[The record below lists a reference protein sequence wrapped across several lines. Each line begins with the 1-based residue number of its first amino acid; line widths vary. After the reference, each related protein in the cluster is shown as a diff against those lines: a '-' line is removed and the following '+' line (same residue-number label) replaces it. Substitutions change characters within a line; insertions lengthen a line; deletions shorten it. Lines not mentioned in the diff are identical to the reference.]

1 MFEHPQ
7 EFGYSL
13 AHRVHT
19 MSSPAI
25 SPAATH
31 APNAT
36 PDTLPA
42 GVSPR
47 SAAYKRIAL
56 ALFLAGF
63 STFSLLYCVQPL
75 LPAFAREFRIGAASS
90 SLSLSLSTGMLA
102 VSILCAGALSERVGR
117 RGLMFASMTLA
128 ALFNVLAAI
137 SPNWH
142 LLLIWRALEGFALGG
157 VPAVAMAYLAE
168 EIASDG
174 LGLSMG
180 LYVGGTAFGGMIG
193 RIGMSMLEEHFSW
206 RTAMLT
212 IGVVDLVA
220 AIAFVMLLPQS
231 RRFVKRTDLTL
242 RHHLRLWNAQ
252 LQHTRLPFVFA
263 IGFLVMGSFVTVY
276 NYAGF
281 RLMAAPF
288 NLSATACGLIFG
300 AYLFGMV
307 SSSSAGA
314 LADRL
319 GRAPVLVSGIL
330 VFAAGLALTLSHSLV
345 AIIVGIVLIT
355 IGFFV
360 AHAVASGWV
369 GQLAGSAKGHAASL
383 YLLSYYVGSSVL
395 GSVGGTFWQHG
406 AWGAVVAYV
415 AVLLALSLVAA
426 RRIIRA
432 ERVR

>member
-1 MFEHPQ
+1 
-7 EFGYSL
+7 
-13 AHRVHT
+13 
-19 MSSPAI
+19 MSSPSIPRSMPGAQK
-25 SPAATH
+25 
-31 APNAT
+31 AT
-36 PDTLPA
+36 PDALPA

-75 LPAFAREFRIGAASS
+75 LPAFAREFGLGAASS

-102 VSILCAGALSERVGR
+102 VSILCAGALSERTGR

-128 ALFNVLAAI
+128 ALFNVFAAL
-137 SPNWH
+137 SPSWN

-168 EIASDG
+168 EIASEG
-174 LGLSMG
+174 LGFSMG
-180 LYVGGTAFGGMIG
+180 LYVGGTAFGGMVG
-193 RIGMSMLEEHFSW
+193 RIGMSVLEEHFSW
-206 RTAMLT
+206 RTAMLA

-220 AIAFVMLLPQS
+220 AAAFVMLLPPS

-242 RHHLRLWNAQ
+242 RHHFRLWGAQ
-252 LQHTRLPFVFA
+252 LRHARLPFVFA
-263 IGFLVMGSFVTVY
+263 IGFLVMGAFVTIY

-281 RLMAAPF
+281 RLTAAPF
-288 NLSATACGLIFG
+288 NLSSTACGLIFG

-319 GRAPVLVSGIL
+319 GRAPVLVSGLL
-330 VFAAGLALTLSHSLV
+330 VFAAGLALTLSHSLA
-345 AIIVGIVLIT
+345 AIVVGIVLVT
-355 IGFFV
+355 IGFFI
-360 AHAVASGWV
+360 AHSVASGWV
-369 GQLAGSAKGHAASL
+369 GHLAGSAKGHAASL
-383 YLLSYYVGSSVL
+383 YLLAYYLGSSVL

-406 AWGAVVAYV
+406 AWTSVAAYV
-415 AVLLALSLVAA
+415 AVLLVLGLLAA
-426 RRIIRA
+426 RRLARA
-432 ERVR
+432 

>member
-1 MFEHPQ
+1 
-7 EFGYSL
+7 
-13 AHRVHT
+13 
-19 MSSPAI
+19 MSSPSI
-25 SPAATH
+25 SPSMPGTQKTAAD
-31 APNAT
+31 A
-36 PDTLPA
+36 LPA

-75 LPAFAREFRIGAASS
+75 LPAFAREFDLGAASS

-102 VSILCAGALSERVGR
+102 VSILWAGALSERVGR

-128 ALFNVLAAI
+128 ALFNVLAAL
-137 SPNWH
+137 SPSWN
-142 LLLIWRALEGFALGG
+142 LLLVWRSLEGFALGG

-168 EIASDG
+168 EIASAG
-174 LGLSMG
+174 LGFSMG

-193 RIGMSMLEEHFSW
+193 RIGMSALEEHFSW

-212 IGVVDLVA
+212 IGVVDLLA
-220 AIAFVMLLPQS
+220 AVAFVMLLPQS

-242 RHHLRLWNAQ
+242 RHHLRLWNEQ
-252 LQHTRLPFVFA
+252 LHHARLPFVFA
-263 IGFLVMGSFVTVY
+263 IGFLVMGAFVTVY

-281 RLMAAPF
+281 RLTAAPF
-288 NLSATACGLIFG
+288 NLSPTACGLIFG

-307 SSSSAGA
+307 ASSSAGA

-319 GRAPVLVSGIL
+319 GRAPILVSGIL
-330 VFAAGLALTLSHSLV
+330 VFAAGLMLTLSHSLV
-345 AIIVGIVLIT
+345 AIIIGIVLVT

-360 AHAVASGWV
+360 AHSVASGWV
-369 GQLAGSAKGHAASL
+369 GHLAGSAKGHAASL
-383 YLLSYYVGSSVL
+383 YLLAYYLGSSVL
-395 GSVGGTFWQHG
+395 GSVGGAFWQHG
-406 AWGAVVAYV
+406 AWASVAAYV
-415 AVLLALSLVAA
+415 AALLALGLLAA
-426 RRIIRA
+426 GRMTRV

>member
-1 MFEHPQ
+1 
-7 EFGYSL
+7 
-13 AHRVHT
+13 
-19 MSSPAI
+19 MSSASI
-25 SPAATH
+25 SRSTPGTQNAASD
-31 APNAT
+31 A
-36 PDTLPA
+36 LPA

-75 LPAFAREFRIGAASS
+75 LPAFAREFGLGAASS

-128 ALFNVLAAI
+128 ALFNVFAAL
-137 SPNWH
+137 SPNWN
-142 LLLIWRALEGFALGG
+142 LLLVWRALEGFALGG

-174 LGLSMG
+174 LGFSMG

-193 RIGMSMLEEHFSW
+193 RIGMSALEEHFSW

-220 AIAFVMLLPQS
+220 AVAFVMLLPQS

-242 RHHLRLWNAQ
+242 RHHVRLWNAQ
-252 LQHTRLPFVFA
+252 LHHARLPFVFA
-263 IGFLVMGSFVTVY
+263 IGFLVMGAFVTIY

-281 RLMAAPF
+281 RLTATPF
-288 NLSATACGLIFG
+288 NLSSTECGLIFG

-330 VFAAGLALTLSHSLV
+330 VFAAGLALTLSHSLA
-345 AIIVGIVLIT
+345 AIVVGIVLVT

-369 GQLAGSAKGHAASL
+369 GYLAGSAKGHAASL
-383 YLLSYYVGSSVL
+383 YLLAYYLGSSVL
-395 GSVGGTFWQHG
+395 GSVGGSFWQHG
-406 AWGAVVAYV
+406 AWASVAAYV
-415 AVLLALSLVAA
+415 AVLLAVALLAA
-426 RRIIRA
+426 RRLARA
-432 ERVR
+432 

>member
-1 MFEHPQ
+1 
-7 EFGYSL
+7 
-13 AHRVHT
+13 
-19 MSSPAI
+19 MSSPSI
-25 SPAATH
+25 PRSMPGTQK
-31 APNAT
+31 AT
-36 PDTLPA
+36 PEALPA

-75 LPAFAREFRIGAASS
+75 LPAFAREFGLGAASS

-102 VSILCAGALSERVGR
+102 VSILCAGALSERTGR

-128 ALFNVLAAI
+128 ALFNVFAAL
-137 SPNWH
+137 SPSWN

-168 EIASDG
+168 EIASEG

-180 LYVGGTAFGGMIG
+180 LYVGGTAFGGMVG
-193 RIGMSMLEEHFSW
+193 RIGMSVLEEHFSW
-206 RTAMLT
+206 RTAMLA

-220 AIAFVMLLPQS
+220 AAAFVMLLPPS

-242 RHHLRLWNAQ
+242 RHHFRLWGAQ
-252 LQHTRLPFVFA
+252 LRHARLPFVFA
-263 IGFLVMGSFVTVY
+263 IGFLVMGAFVTIY

-281 RLMAAPF
+281 RLTAAPF
-288 NLSATACGLIFG
+288 NLSSTACGLIFG

-319 GRAPVLVSGIL
+319 GRAPVLVSGLL
-330 VFAAGLALTLSHSLV
+330 VFAAGLALTLSHSLA
-345 AIIVGIVLIT
+345 AIVVGIVLVT
-355 IGFFV
+355 IGFFI
-360 AHAVASGWV
+360 AHSVASGWV
-369 GQLAGSAKGHAASL
+369 GHLAGSAKGHAASL
-383 YLLSYYVGSSVL
+383 YLLAYYLGSSVL

-406 AWGAVVAYV
+406 AWTSVAAYV
-415 AVLLALSLVAA
+415 AVLLVLGLLAA
-426 RRIIRA
+426 RRLGRA
-432 ERVR
+432 

>member
-1 MFEHPQ
+1 
-7 EFGYSL
+7 
-13 AHRVHT
+13 
-19 MSSPAI
+19 MSSPSI
-25 SPAATH
+25 CPSL
-31 APNAT
+31 
-36 PDTLPA
+36 PDTRKAASEALPA

-47 SAAYKRIAL
+47 SAAYKRIAF

-63 STFSLLYCVQPL
+63 ATFSLLYCVQPL
-75 LPAFAREFRIGAASS
+75 LPAFAREFALGAASS

-128 ALFNVLAAI
+128 ALFNVLAALA
-137 SPNWH
+137 PNWN
-142 LLLIWRALEGFALGG
+142 LLLVWRALEGFALGG

-168 EIASDG
+168 EIAADG
-174 LGLSMG
+174 LGFSMG
-180 LYVGGTAFGGMIG
+180 LYVGGTAFGGMVG
-193 RIGMSMLEEHFSW
+193 RIGMSALEEHFSW

-220 AIAFVMLLPQS
+220 AVAFVMLLPPS

-242 RHHLRLWNAQ
+242 RHHVRLWREQ
-252 LQHTRLPFVFA
+252 LRHPRLPFVFA
-263 IGFLVMGSFVTVY
+263 IGFLVMGAFVTIY

-281 RLMAAPF
+281 RLTAAPF
-288 NLSATACGLIFG
+288 NLSSTECGLIFG

-319 GRAPVLVSGIL
+319 GRAPVLVSGLL

-345 AIIVGIVLIT
+345 AIIVGIVLVT
-355 IGFFV
+355 IGFFI

-369 GQLAGSAKGHAASL
+369 GQLAGAAKGHAASL
-383 YLLSYYVGSSVL
+383 YLLAYYVGSSVL
-395 GSVGGTFWQHG
+395 GSIGGAFWQHR
-406 AWGAVVAYV
+406 AWAGVAAYV
-415 AVLLALSLVAA
+415 AVLLVIGLLAA
-426 RRIIRA
+426 RRLRPA
-432 ERVR
+432 

>member
-1 MFEHPQ
+1 MPGTQ
-7 EFGYSL
+7 
-13 AHRVHT
+13 T
-19 MSSPAI
+19 
-25 SPAATH
+25 
-31 APNAT
+31 AT
-36 PDTLPA
+36 PDALPA

-75 LPAFAREFRIGAASS
+75 LPAFAREFGLGAASS

-102 VSILCAGALSERVGR
+102 VSILCAGALSERTGR

-128 ALFNVLAAI
+128 ALFNVFAAL
-137 SPNWH
+137 SPSWN

-168 EIASDG
+168 EIASEG
-174 LGLSMG
+174 LGFSMG
-180 LYVGGTAFGGMIG
+180 LYVGGTAFGGMVG
-193 RIGMSMLEEHFSW
+193 RIGMSVLEEHFSW
-206 RTAMLT
+206 RTAMLA

-220 AIAFVMLLPQS
+220 AAAFVMLLPPS

-242 RHHLRLWNAQ
+242 RHHFRLWGAQ
-252 LQHTRLPFVFA
+252 LRHARLPFVFA
-263 IGFLVMGSFVTVY
+263 IGFLVMGAFVTIY

-281 RLMAAPF
+281 RLTAAPF
-288 NLSATACGLIFG
+288 NLSSTACGLIFG

-319 GRAPVLVSGIL
+319 GRAPVLVSGLL
-330 VFAAGLALTLSHSLV
+330 VFAAGLALTLSHSLA
-345 AIIVGIVLIT
+345 AIVVGIVLVT
-355 IGFFV
+355 IGFFI
-360 AHAVASGWV
+360 AHSVASSWV
-369 GQLAGSAKGHAASL
+369 GHLAGSAKGHAASL
-383 YLLSYYVGSSVL
+383 YLLAYYLGSSVL

-406 AWGAVVAYV
+406 AWTSVAAYV
-415 AVLLALSLVAA
+415 AVLLVLGLLAA
-426 RRIIRA
+426 RRLGRA
-432 ERVR
+432 

>member
-1 MFEHPQ
+1 MPSP
-7 EFGYSL
+7 SL
-13 AHRVHT
+13 SRSLPGT
-19 MSSPAI
+19 QQ
-25 SPAATH
+25 T
-31 APNAT
+31 T
-36 PDTLPA
+36 PDALPA

-75 LPAFAREFRIGAASS
+75 LPAFAREFGLGAASS

-128 ALFNVLAAI
+128 ALFNVLAAL
-137 SPNWH
+137 SPDWN
-142 LLLIWRALEGFALGG
+142 LLLVWRALEGFALGG

-168 EIASDG
+168 EIASEG
-174 LGLSMG
+174 LGFSMG
-180 LYVGGTAFGGMIG
+180 LYVGGTAFGGMVG

-206 RTAMLT
+206 RTAMLA

-220 AIAFVMLLPQS
+220 AATFVMLLPPS
-231 RRFVKRTDLTL
+231 RRFVKRADLTL
-242 RHHLRLWNAQ
+242 RHHVKLWGAQ
-252 LQHTRLPFVFA
+252 LRHDRLPFVFA
-263 IGFLVMGSFVTVY
+263 IGFLVMGAFVTIY

-281 RLMAAPF
+281 RLTAAPF

-319 GRAPVLVSGIL
+319 GRAPVLVSGVL
-330 VFAAGLALTLSHSLV
+330 VFAAGLALTLSHSLA
-345 AIIVGIVLIT
+345 AIVVGIVLVT
-355 IGFFV
+355 IGFFI
-360 AHAVASGWV
+360 AHSVASGWV
-369 GQLAGSAKGHAASL
+369 GHLAGSAKGHAASL
-383 YLLSYYVGSSVL
+383 YLLAYYLGSSVL
-395 GSVGGTFWQHG
+395 GSLGGTFWQHG
-406 AWGAVVAYV
+406 AWTGVAAFV
-415 AVLLALSLVAA
+415 AVLLVLALLAA
-426 RRIIRA
+426 RRLARA
-432 ERVR
+432 

>member
-1 MFEHPQ
+1 MFARAQ

-13 AHRVHT
+13 TQRVHT

-25 SPAATH
+25 SPAATR
-31 APNAT
+31 AAGAAA
-36 PDTLPA
+36 DALPA

-75 LPAFAREFRIGAASS
+75 LPAFAREFGIGAASS

-128 ALFNVLAAI
+128 AVFNLLAAI
-137 SPNWH
+137 SPHWNG
-142 LLLIWRALEGFALGG
+142 LLVWRALEGFALGG

-168 EIASDG
+168 EIAADG

-193 RIGMSMLEEHFSW
+193 RIGMSALEEYFSW

-252 LQHTRLPFVFA
+252 LHHARLPFVFA
-263 IGFLVMGSFVTVY
+263 IGFLVMGAFVTVY

-281 RLMAAPF
+281 RLTAAPF

-307 SSSSAGA
+307 ASSSAGA

-369 GQLAGSAKGHAASL
+369 GHLAGSAKGHAASL
-383 YLLSYYVGSSVL
+383 YLLAYYVGSSVL
-395 GSVGGTFWQHG
+395 GSVGGAFWQHG
-406 AWGAVVAYV
+406 AWRAVVAYV
-415 AVLLALSLVAA
+415 TVLLVLCLVAA
-426 RRIIRA
+426 RTIMRA
-432 ERVR
+432 ERGR

>member
-1 MFEHPQ
+1 
-7 EFGYSL
+7 
-13 AHRVHT
+13 
-19 MSSPAI
+19 MSSPSI
-25 SPAATH
+25 SPSMPGTRKTASDA
-31 APNAT
+31 
-36 PDTLPA
+36 LPA

-47 SAAYKRIAL
+47 SGAYKRIAL

-75 LPAFAREFRIGAASS
+75 LPAFARAFGLGAASS

-102 VSILCAGALSERVGR
+102 VSIVCAGALSERVGR

-128 ALFNVLAAI
+128 ALFNVLAAL
-137 SPNWH
+137 SPNWN
-142 LLLIWRALEGFALGG
+142 LLLVWRSLEGFALGG

-174 LGLSMG
+174 LGFSMG

-193 RIGMSMLEEHFSW
+193 RIGMSALEEHFSW

-212 IGVVDLVA
+212 IGVVDLLA
-220 AIAFVMLLPQS
+220 AVAFVMLLPQS

-242 RHHLRLWNAQ
+242 RHHVRLWNEQ
-252 LQHTRLPFVFA
+252 LHHARLPFVFA
-263 IGFLVMGSFVTVY
+263 IGFLVMGAFVTVY

-281 RLMAAPF
+281 RLTAAPF
-288 NLSATACGLIFG
+288 NLSPTACGLIFG

-307 SSSSAGA
+307 ASSSAGA

-319 GRAPVLVSGIL
+319 GRSPILVSGIL
-330 VFAAGLALTLSHSLV
+330 VFAAGLVLTLSHALV
-345 AIIVGIVLIT
+345 AIIIGIVLVT

-360 AHAVASGWV
+360 AHSVASGWV
-369 GQLAGSAKGHAASL
+369 GHLAGSAKGHAASL
-383 YLLSYYVGSSVL
+383 YLLAYYLGSSVL
-395 GSVGGTFWQHG
+395 GSVGGAFWQHG
-406 AWGAVVAYV
+406 AWASVAAYV
-415 AVLLALSLVAA
+415 AALLALGLLAA
-426 RRIIRA
+426 RRMIRV

>member
-1 MFEHPQ
+1 
-7 EFGYSL
+7 
-13 AHRVHT
+13 
-19 MSSPAI
+19 MSSPSLSRAL
-25 SPAATH
+25 PGTQQ
-31 APNAT
+31 AT
-36 PDTLPA
+36 PDALPA

-75 LPAFAREFRIGAASS
+75 LPAFAREFGLGAASS

-102 VSILCAGALSERVGR
+102 ISILCAGALSERVGR

-128 ALFNVLAAI
+128 ALFNVLAAL
-137 SPNWH
+137 SSDWN
-142 LLLIWRALEGFALGG
+142 LLLVWRALEGFALGG

-168 EIASDG
+168 EIASEG
-174 LGLSMG
+174 LGFSMG
-180 LYVGGTAFGGMIG
+180 LYVGGTAFGGMVG

-220 AIAFVMLLPQS
+220 AAAFVMLLPPS

-242 RHHLRLWNAQ
+242 RHHFRLWGEQ
-252 LQHTRLPFVFA
+252 LRHARLPFVFA
-263 IGFLVMGSFVTVY
+263 IGFLVMGAFVTIY

-281 RLMAAPF
+281 RLTAAPF

-319 GRAPVLVSGIL
+319 GRAPVLVSGVL

-345 AIIVGIVLIT
+345 AIVVGIVLVT
-355 IGFFV
+355 IGFFI
-360 AHAVASGWV
+360 AHSVASGWV
-369 GQLAGSAKGHAASL
+369 GYLAGAAKGHAASL
-383 YLLSYYVGSSVL
+383 YLLAYYLGSSVL
-395 GSVGGTFWQHG
+395 GSIGGTFWQRG
-406 AWGAVVAYV
+406 AWTGVAAYV
-415 AVLLALSLVAA
+415 AVLLALGLLAA
-426 RRIIRA
+426 RRLARA
-432 ERVR
+432 

>member
-1 MFEHPQ
+1 
-7 EFGYSL
+7 
-13 AHRVHT
+13 
-19 MSSPAI
+19 MSSPSI
-25 SPAATH
+25 SPSM
-31 APNAT
+31 PG
-36 PDTLPA
+36 PDALPA

-75 LPAFAREFRIGAASS
+75 LPAFARAFDLGAASS

-128 ALFNVLAAI
+128 ALFNVLAAL
-137 SPNWH
+137 SPSWN
-142 LLLIWRALEGFALGG
+142 LLLVWRSLEGFALGG

-174 LGLSMG
+174 LGFSMG

-193 RIGMSMLEEHFSW
+193 RIGMSALEEHFSW

-212 IGVVDLVA
+212 IGVVDLLA
-220 AIAFVMLLPQS
+220 AAAFVMLLPQS

-242 RHHLRLWNAQ
+242 RHHVRLWNAQ
-252 LQHTRLPFVFA
+252 LHHARLPFVFA
-263 IGFLVMGSFVTVY
+263 IGFLVMGAFVTVY

-281 RLMAAPF
+281 RLTAAPF
-288 NLSATACGLIFG
+288 NLSPTACGLIFG

-307 SSSSAGA
+307 ASSSAGA

-319 GRAPVLVSGIL
+319 GRAPILVSGIL
-330 VFAAGLALTLSHSLV
+330 VFAAGLMLTLSHSLV
-345 AIIVGIVLIT
+345 AIIVGIVLVT

-369 GQLAGSAKGHAASL
+369 GHLAGSAKGHAASL
-383 YLLSYYVGSSVL
+383 YLLAYYLGSSVL
-395 GSVGGTFWQHG
+395 GSVGGAFWQRG
-406 AWGAVVAYV
+406 AWAGVAAYV
-415 AVLLALSLVAA
+415 AALLALGLLAA
-426 RRIIRA
+426 GRMTRA

>member
-1 MFEHPQ
+1 MP
-7 EFGYSL
+7 
-13 AHRVHT
+13 
-19 MSSPAI
+19 SSTNP
-25 SPAATH
+25 PAAARGATT
-31 APNAT
+31 AP
-36 PDTLPA
+36 DVLPA

-47 SAAYKRIAL
+47 SAAYLRIAL

-63 STFSLLYCVQPL
+63 ATFSLLYCVQPL
-75 LPAFAREFRIGAASS
+75 LPAFVREFHVGAASS

-117 RGLMFASMTLA
+117 RGPMFASMTLA
-128 ALFNVLAAI
+128 ALFNLLAAVAP
-137 SPNWH
+137 SWH
-142 LLLIWRALEGFALGG
+142 LLLVWRALEGFALGG

-168 EIASDG
+168 EIAPEG

-193 RIGMSMLEEHFSW
+193 RIGMSALEEYFSW

-212 IGVVDLVA
+212 IGVVDLAA
-220 AIAFVMLLPQS
+220 AIAFVVLLPPS
-231 RRFVKRTDLTL
+231 RRFVKRTDLKL
-242 RHHLRLWNAQ
+242 RHHLQLWSAQ
-252 LQHTRLPFVFA
+252 LRHPRLPLVFA
-263 IGFLVMGSFVTVY
+263 IGFLVMGAFVTVY
-276 NYAGF
+276 NYVGF
-281 RLMAAPF
+281 RLIAPPF
-288 NLSATACGLIFG
+288 NLSATACGLIFT

-314 LADRL
+314 LADRV

-330 VFAAGLALTLSHSLV
+330 VFAAGLALTLSPSLV

-369 GQLAGSAKGHAASL
+369 GHLAGASKGHAASL
-383 YLLSYYVGSSVL
+383 YLLAYYVGSSVL

-415 AVLLALSLVAA
+415 AVLLLLGLAAA
-426 RRIIRA
+426 RRIVRA
-432 ERVR
+432 EPAR

>member
-1 MFEHPQ
+1 
-7 EFGYSL
+7 
-13 AHRVHT
+13 
-19 MSSPAI
+19 MSSPSI
-25 SPAATH
+25 SRPMPGTQNAA
-31 APNAT
+31 
-36 PDTLPA
+36 PDALPA

-75 LPAFAREFRIGAASS
+75 LPAFAREFGLGAASS

-128 ALFNVLAAI
+128 ALFNVFAAL
-137 SPNWH
+137 SPNWN
-142 LLLIWRALEGFALGG
+142 LLLVWRALEGFALGG

-168 EIASDG
+168 EIASEG
-174 LGLSMG
+174 LGFSMG

-193 RIGMSMLEEHFSW
+193 RIGMSALEEHFSW

-220 AIAFVMLLPQS
+220 AVAFVMLLPQS

-252 LQHTRLPFVFA
+252 LRHARLPFVFA
-263 IGFLVMGSFVTVY
+263 IGFLVMGAFVTIY

-281 RLMAAPF
+281 RLTATPF
-288 NLSATACGLIFG
+288 NLSSTECGLIFG

-345 AIIVGIVLIT
+345 AIVVGIVLVT

-369 GQLAGSAKGHAASL
+369 GHLAGSAKGHAASL
-383 YLLSYYVGSSVL
+383 YLLAYYLGSSVL
-395 GSVGGTFWQHG
+395 GSVGGSFWQHG
-406 AWGAVVAYV
+406 AWASVAAYV
-415 AVLLALSLVAA
+415 AVLLALGLLAA
-426 RRIIRA
+426 RRLARA
-432 ERVR
+432 